1 MVVARDPAPTSL
13 SAVVLER
20 RLVLRDRAEALGA
33 AIAASTPR
41 SVAFD
46 FAPDE
51 ADEAVD
57 LGTFAAREGF
67 SVGLAEGE
75 VVRDP
80 RFPGGV
86 TGLGQGI
93 AEAMELARAAR
104 DGELLVRPTHRLA
117 LLGRLAVT
125 ARVRELEGPS
135 GRRRARVLVVDR
147 DAPARLALDDVPAL
161 DLEPPL
167 VRGEA
172 LGAAEPRRGALL
184 VVRAARGLGGS
195 RALAELSARHGPAL
209 LTLPSGAGLEP
220 LGAVRAALARA
231 DLDIARSDLPATL
244 REAAAR
250 ISEGHGADAWTAGD
264 VLAAVAEA
272 LVRASG
278 ERARP
283 GLLVVDELA
292 ALDRAS
298 CEALSC
304 AATTR
309 GSVALVA
316 RLAPGRALP
325 SALLRVPLAGELTL
339 APLGAAECVELA
351 TRMAGAPLSETLA
364 AWLVAA
370 SGGAP
375 LALRELLARALAEG
389 NVVDDGGLLLE
400 RRPLPELGR
409 GRGGAGRARLLSS
422 LTARLVPLERST
434 RRALVALALL
444 GGEAPRQHV
453 DAVTGE
459 PGGLA
464 RCELELSTQGLLVRS
479 GAGRVALSSSSL
491 RRALVRLSTRDETLD
506 RAGLHRGAARLHRGR
521 GPLALADASV
531 HERAVGELSAAAGM
545 VEAALGAAREVE
557 LSGSLHELEAALAA
571 DLEITLESPSNSRLV
586 GEAIIRATSRPRATS
601 GASDDASLAR
611 ASVDDEPTGPTSPP
625 RVEQAPPSQAEA
637 PGAHEPHEPLEAPEP
652 HEPHEPHGPQEPHEP
667 HELLEAHEPHELH
680 EPLEAHEPLEGPT
693 PVDPGEPL
701 ERARGEG
708 TLSDARA
715 PASVAPRPS
724 VHDVDPDD
732 PVARARVALLHGDVE
747 QLEYLVLALRASG
760 EHAALVRRMTSF
772 LDLARGARSAALL
785 ELREAAYDESSP
797 PDARAR
803 SLLAYGVAL
812 AATGRFDNA
821 LLASLSALSS
831 ARRAED
837 AQGVGACA
845 RFLEKLSIATGHD
858 LVAHTWAQLADA
870 ALLESAQQGAQHA
883 RASRPG

>member
-1 MVVARDPAPTSL
+1 VTPLSANARVVVVARDPAPTSL
-13 SAVVLER
+13 AAVVLER

-46 FAPDE
+46 FASDE
-51 ADEAVD
+51 ADEALD

-86 TGLGQGI
+86 TGLGEGI
-93 AEAMELARAAR
+93 GLALSLARAAR
-104 DGELLVRPTHRLA
+104 DGELLVWPSFRAA
-117 LLGRLAVT
+117 LEGRLAVS
-125 ARVRELEGPS
+125 ARVRLVESASGP
-135 GRRRARVLVVDR
+135 RRARVLVVDR

-161 DLEPPL
+161 ELEPPL
-167 VRGEA
+167 LRRAALEA
-172 LGAAEPRRGALL
+172 LTPRRGALL
-184 VVRAARGLGGS
+184 LVRAARGLGGT
-195 RALAELSARHGPAL
+195 RALDELARRHGPAVL
-209 LTLPSGAGLEP
+209 LLPSGAGLEP
-220 LGAVRAALARA
+220 LGAVRAALSRV
-231 DLDIARSDLPATL
+231 DLDIARSELPPTL

-250 ISEGHGADAWTAGD
+250 ISDGHGADAWTAGD
-264 VLAAVAEA
+264 VLTAVAEA
-272 LVRASG
+272 VGHASSG
-278 ERARP
+278 GSRP
-283 GLLVVDELA
+283 GLLVLDEPCR
-292 ALDRAS
+292 LDRAS
-298 CEALSC
+298 CEALAC

-316 RLAPGRALP
+316 RVAPGRALP
-325 SALLRVPLAGELTL
+325 SALLRVPLAGELSLLPLDEAESAELL
-339 APLGAAECVELA
+339 AS
-351 TRMAGAPLSETLA
+351 MAGMPLSETLST
-364 AWLVAA
+364 WLVAA

-389 NVVDDGGLLLE
+389 NVVDDGGLLVE
-400 RRPLPELGR
+400 RRALPELAQARSR
-409 GRGGAGRARLLSS
+409 GARGARGARGHRARLLAT
-422 LTARLVPLERST
+422 LTARLVPLDRST

-444 GGEAPRQHV
+444 GGEARREHV

-464 RCELELSTQGLLVRS
+464 RCELELSTQGLLVRT
-479 GAGRVALSSSSL
+479 GAGRVSLSSSSL
-491 RRALVRLSTRDETLD
+491 GRALVRLSTRDETLD
-506 RAGLHRGAARLHRGR
+506 RIGLHRGAARLHRAR

-531 HERAVGELSAAAGM
+531 HERAVGELSSAAGL

-601 GASDDASLAR
+601 LGHEGEGR
-611 ASVDDEPTGPTSPP
+611 APTDTLDDEPTGPVSSPRPEAQMGAREAPDTSDEPGDPSQP
-625 RVEQAPPSQAEA
+625 RASDADAEPDVLDASEEPRASEAAPPGPADLYGSPAE
-637 PGAHEPHEPLEAPEP
+637 L
-652 HEPHEPHGPQEPHEP
+652 
-667 HELLEAHEPHELH
+667 
-680 EPLEAHEPLEGPT
+680 
-693 PVDPGEPL
+693 
-701 ERARGEG
+701 
-708 TLSDARA
+708 
-715 PASVAPRPS
+715 
-724 VHDVDPDD
+724 DPDD

-747 QLEYLVLALRASG
+747 QLEHLVLALRASG

-785 ELREAAYDESSP
+785 ELREAAYDESLP
-797 PDARAR
+797 PDERAR

-845 RFLEKLSIATGHD
+845 RFLEKLSITTGHD
-858 LVAHTWAQLADA
+858 HVAHTWAQLADA
-870 ALLESAQQGAQHA
+870 ALLESAQQA

>member
-1 MVVARDPAPTSL
+1 VTPLSANARVVVVARDPAPTSL
-13 SAVVLER
+13 AAVVLER

-46 FAPDE
+46 FASDE
-51 ADEAVD
+51 ADEALD

-86 TGLGQGI
+86 TGLGEGI
-93 AEAMELARAAR
+93 GLALSLARAAR
-104 DGELLVRPTHRLA
+104 DGELLVWPSFRAA
-117 LLGRLAVT
+117 LEGRLAVS
-125 ARVRELEGPS
+125 ARVRLVESASGP
-135 GRRRARVLVVDR
+135 RRARVLVVDR

-161 DLEPPL
+161 ELEPPL
-167 VRGEA
+167 LRRAALEA
-172 LGAAEPRRGALL
+172 LTPRRGALL
-184 VVRAARGLGGS
+184 LVRAARGLGGT
-195 RALAELSARHGPAL
+195 RALDELARRHGPAVL
-209 LTLPSGAGLEP
+209 LLPSGAGLEP
-220 LGAVRAALARA
+220 LGAVRAALSRV
-231 DLDIARSDLPATL
+231 DLDIARSELPPTL

-250 ISEGHGADAWTAGD
+250 ISDGHGADAWTAGD

-272 LVRASG
+272 VGHASSG
-278 ERARP
+278 GSRP
-283 GLLVVDELA
+283 GLLVLDEPCR
-292 ALDRAS
+292 LDRAS
-298 CEALSC
+298 CEALAC

-316 RLAPGRALP
+316 RVAPGRALP
-325 SALLRVPLAGELTL
+325 SALLRVPLAGELSLLPLDEAESAELL
-339 APLGAAECVELA
+339 AS
-351 TRMAGAPLSETLA
+351 MAGMPLSETLST
-364 AWLVAA
+364 WLVAA

-389 NVVDDGGLLLE
+389 NVVDDGGLLVE
-400 RRPLPELGR
+400 RRALPELAQARSR
-409 GRGGAGRARLLSS
+409 GARGARGARGHRARLLAT
-422 LTARLVPLERST
+422 LTARLVPLDRST

-444 GGEAPRQHV
+444 GGEARREHV

-464 RCELELSTQGLLVRS
+464 RCELELSTQGLLVRT
-479 GAGRVALSSSSL
+479 GAGRVSLSSSSL
-491 RRALVRLSTRDETLD
+491 GRALVRLSTRDETLD
-506 RAGLHRGAARLHRGR
+506 RVGLHRGAARLHRAR

-531 HERAVGELSAAAGM
+531 HERAVGELSSAAGL

-601 GASDDASLAR
+601 LGHEGEGRAPSDTL
-611 ASVDDEPTGPTSPP
+611 DDEPTGPVSSPRP
-625 RVEQAPPSQAEA
+625 EAQMGAREA
-637 PGAHEPHEPLEAPEP
+637 PAASDELGHGQPSASDADDEPRAEDGSEEPRASEAAS
-652 HEPHEPHGPQEPHEP
+652 G
-667 HELLEAHEPHELH
+667 
-680 EPLEAHEPLEGPT
+680 GPT
-693 PVDPGEPL
+693 KRDGSSEL
-701 ERARGEG
+701 
-708 TLSDARA
+708 
-715 PASVAPRPS
+715 
-724 VHDVDPDD
+724 DPDD

-747 QLEYLVLALRASG
+747 QLEHLVLALRASG

-785 ELREAAYDESSP
+785 ELREAAYDESLP

-845 RFLEKLSIATGHD
+845 RFLEKLSITTGHD
-858 LVAHTWAQLADA
+858 HVAHTWAQLADA
-870 ALLESAQQGAQHA
+870 ALLESAQQA